1 MAILTVFNLPTMN
14 AEKYDR
20 VVRDL
25 EAAGEGKPKGRLY
38 HIASRQEDG
47 SFVITRH
54 EGTGGRIT
62 VASIK
67 EQLLYEM
74 GDPRAYITPDCVADF
89 TTIQL
94 EQAGADRAQ
103 DTHPK
108 RPRN

>member
-47 SFVITRH
+47 SFVVTDMWESAELLEAFGTTLMPVLVNAGVTPVEPKVYAVHHVI
-54 EGTGGRIT
+54 EG
-62 VASIK
+62 
-67 EQLLYEM
+67 
-74 GDPRAYITPDCVADF
+74 
-89 TTIQL
+89 
-94 EQAGADRAQ
+94 
-103 DTHPK
+103 
-108 RPRN
+108 